1 MYLFSSY
8 LLFNAEI
15 EAIRLHKGLAARKEA
30 YLSGTNPANER
41 RPRGRRRIHSCGS
54 CESAGSAGSCGTAAL
69 PEMRFRAINLA
80 LPGLRGQKCGLRSV
94 L

>member
-8 LLFNAEI
+8 LLFNAKI
-15 EAIRLHKGLAARKEA
+15 EAIRLHKKLAAREEA
-30 YLSGTNPANER
+30 YLSRTNPANER
-41 RPRGRRRIHSCGS
+41 RPRCRRRIRSCGS
-54 CESAGSAGSCGTAAL
+54 CESAGSAAL